1 MIDILSLPN
10 WSVVNV
16 ERDDT
21 CVIHAQ
27 FTIRPEHCVKCGS
40 TSIVKH
46 GTTTSSFIDIPYCA
60 HPTVVKAHLSRFR
73 CYDCN
78 AVFVQPHT
86 GMDENMRFTN
96 RCIKYIQ
103 RQCLR
108 DTFTRIADDLGC
120 DEKTVRNI
128 TSAFVDDLNAKYKP
142 VLTRIIGMDETTID
156 GKLRFIITDLVDRK
170 PIDMLLDREKPTVST
185 YLWKHRNDPVEVIA
199 MDMWRGYKSVV
210 YQVFPNAI
218 IVVDKFHVVRMANEA
233 VDKIRLKLSKDRV
246 KAIGQDWKRRK
257 SLLRMRYKNLS
268 EHGKYNL
275 DMWLEN
281 EPDIAI
287 AHNLKELFYLIYEMP
302 TREDAESLLDEWL
315 DMIPAD
321 MCKGKSDFKPLVT
334 IFKEWRKEIMNYFD
348 HRVTNAYTEAL
359 NGVVKVANR
368 QGRGYGFEILRAKV
382 LFSKY
387 HVPEVPYFNVDPNIT
402 AEEFKRLEDSFV
414 RCLSCFELHKHRN
427 DDVVCK
433 FCLTRIDPDD
443 EFLTMAEDYGY
454 TTYSE

>member
-1 MIDILSLPN
+1 MFDLLNLPN

-27 FTIRPEHCVKCGS
+27 FTIRPEYCVKCGF

-78 AVFVQPHT
+78 AVFVQPYT

-128 TSAFVDDLNAKYKP
+128 TSAFVDNLNAQYKP

-170 PIDMLLDREKPTVST
+170 PIDMLLDREK
-185 YLWKHRNDPVEVIA
+185 
-199 MDMWRGYKSVV
+199 
-210 YQVFPNAI
+210 
-218 IVVDKFHVVRMANEA
+218 
-233 VDKIRLKLSKDRV
+233 
-246 KAIGQDWKRRK
+246 
-257 SLLRMRYKNLS
+257 
-268 EHGKYNL
+268 
-275 DMWLEN
+275 
-281 EPDIAI
+281 
-287 AHNLKELFYLIYEMP
+287 P

-359 NGVVKVANR
+359 NGVAKVANR

-387 HVPEVPYFNVDPNIT
+387 YVPEVPYFNVDPSIT

-414 RCLSCFELHKHRN
+414 RCLSFFELHKHRN

-443 EFLTMAEDYGY
+443 EFLNMAKEYGY